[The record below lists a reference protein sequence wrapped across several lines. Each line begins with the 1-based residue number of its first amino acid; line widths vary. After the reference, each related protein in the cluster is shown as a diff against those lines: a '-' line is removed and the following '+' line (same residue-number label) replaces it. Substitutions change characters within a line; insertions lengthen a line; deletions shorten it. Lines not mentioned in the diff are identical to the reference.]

1 MEPNIL
7 TTLEDQVR
15 PEHTALL
22 VIDPQN
28 DFCAKN
34 GALARLMGWDVSR
47 MQAAAQRLDQ
57 FIARAREQGLMIIW
71 TQSIV
76 DPARSRPSFRARKFI
91 IDALSRSIDL
101 VKGDSSGSDWFSEM
115 TSPLEG
121 EYVVT
126 KYHYDAFSDT
136 NLDLL
141 LTGKGIR
148 TLLLT
153 GFTTNVCVE
162 TSARHA
168 YIKGYYVV
176 VISDCTDAPT
186 QQEYDATLFNIE
198 SYFGRVATSDEI
210 GRLWRVA

>member
-1 MEPNIL
+1 MEAHIL
-7 TTLEDQVR
+7 TALEDQVR
-15 PEHTALL
+15 PEHTALI

-28 DFCAKN
+28 DFCAAN

-47 MQAAAQRLDQ
+47 MQAAAQRLDR
-57 FIARAREQGLMIIW
+57 FIARARDQGIMIVW
-71 TQSIV
+71 TRSIV
-76 DPARSRPSFRARKFI
+76 DPARSRPSFRARKLI
-91 IDALSRSIDL
+91 VDALSRSIDL
-101 VKGDSSGSDWFSEM
+101 VKDASSGSEWYSGI

-141 LTGKGIR
+141 LAAKGIK

-186 QQEYDATLFNIE
+186 REEYDATLFNIK
-198 SYFGRVATSDEI
+198 SYFGRVATSEEI
-210 GRLWRVA
+210 ERLWKVA